1 VTAQTG
7 HWLTETVIAHIA
19 TPLTHTRGQV
29 WGNAESTRSFRQNHS
44 SDSNVHGSTQ
54 ANSLSGNFHLPY
66 EAAKPF
72 HQENFHLLF
81 SFFGSFGSFWYGL
94 SNFSSFLALALFVGF
109 FTVSSFFSK
118 KKKKEKAIDEMA
130 ETQGSFHGAGENRF
144 RTKLPEKERRKKK
157 KKKKSQKPLPKVSF
171 PHVEDARQFRTLLNS
186 FMDSSSKVFFE
197 IEKNP
202 MYHLELI
209 GHAKALLSCCENFE
223 LNAIAFS
230 FAESQGRCKRAFEE
244 LTNHVTELEKV
255 LLEKRPSVQRWS
267 LAQADRIALCVKGVL
282 GCVKNLID
290 FNENDVIVV
299 VAQNI
304 ELCRKATDALE
315 HAKSHIPKH
324 KVFFFFFFFF
334 FFLFFFF

>member
-1 VTAQTG
+1 
-7 HWLTETVIAHIA
+7 
-19 TPLTHTRGQV
+19 
-29 WGNAESTRSFRQNHS
+29 
-44 SDSNVHGSTQ
+44 
-54 ANSLSGNFHLPY
+54 
-66 EAAKPF
+66 
-72 HQENFHLLF
+72 
-81 SFFGSFGSFWYGL
+81 
-94 SNFSSFLALALFVGF
+94 
-109 FTVSSFFSK
+109 
-118 KKKKEKAIDEMA
+118 
-130 ETQGSFHGAGENRF
+130 
-144 RTKLPEKERRKKK
+144 
-157 KKKKSQKPLPKVSF
+157 
-171 PHVEDARQFRTLLNS
+171 
-186 FMDSSSKVFFE
+186 
-197 IEKNP
+197 

-334 FFLFFFF
+334 FFSFFLFLSSFFLQSNLTNVTDALKDQVANRATVIKVFKRSFVWCFFFFTKKKGCSND